1 MKPATKHAYKGKLGT
16 TIERV
21 MELQAAETS
30 AAKLHEDTDGEHS
43 GRAGGVAA
51 GANAAVDSEQ
61 ERSLRENKQAKE
73 TGALEKHDHQDDD
86 DQYRLEFSA
95 AQLRVKVQ
103 QARLET
109 KIAAD
114 EQMLVLRKQIVD
126 LEHQIQ
132 ELQRS
137 NAQAADRHQVLQNG
151 VDVIMS
157 DHKRTL
163 NGMRDDLHVDKLV
176 AALEAEKAARENL
189 HSAYEKQNAALLG
202 AQERVESLNAQV
214 LKYQKTETVL
224 AQSISHFQHRFDNK
238 DQQRV
243 ASLERVK
250 LELEEKHR
258 DDTSSLLREVEI
270 AKRAEQMAQEQ
281 LLAVEKEC
289 RLLQQ
294 SAQAAAAKQDRSG
307 DAERELRAKI
317 DQLETEKAVLVSKA
331 EQLQR
336 ADGQLRSKVKTLDDE
351 LQKQRSQNAL
361 LREEVKELTKIA
373 SDLMEMAEKHQ
384 QEKRLRTGQRDEDDE
399 FLAKR
404 KKRLRMSIG

>member
-1 MKPATKHAYKGKLGT
+1 MAHFEFPPYRKVMS
-16 TIERV
+16 ERA
-21 MELQAAETS
+21 MERLAETS
-30 AAKLHEDTDGEHS
+30 AARLQDAAASAHAGDEQGV
-43 GRAGGVAA
+43 RVGGVAA
-51 GANAAVDSEQ
+51 VDTNAVVDREQ
-61 ERSLRENKQAKE
+61 RENTHSKD
-73 TGALEKHDHQDDD
+73 TRVMDKHDHQDDD
-86 DQYRLEFSA
+86 NDQYRLEFSA

-109 KIAAD
+109 KITAD

-132 ELQRS
+132 ELQRT
-137 NAQAADRHQVLQNG
+137 NAQAADRHQMLQNG
-151 VDVIMS
+151 VEGIVS

-176 AALEAEKAARENL
+176 AALEAEKATRENL
-189 HSAYEKQNAALLG
+189 HSAYEKQNAAFLG

-250 LELEEKHR
+250 LDLEEKHR

-289 RLLQQ
+289 RALRQ
-294 SAQAAAAKQDRSG
+294 SAQTALAKQDRNG

-336 ADGQLRSKVKTLDDE
+336 ADGQLRSKVNTQDDE
-351 LQKQRSQNAL
+351 LQQERSQNAL
-361 LREEVKELTKIA
+361 LREEMKELTKIA

-384 QEKRLRTGQRDEDDE
+384 QEKRLRTGQHDADDE
-399 FLAKR
+399 FLARR